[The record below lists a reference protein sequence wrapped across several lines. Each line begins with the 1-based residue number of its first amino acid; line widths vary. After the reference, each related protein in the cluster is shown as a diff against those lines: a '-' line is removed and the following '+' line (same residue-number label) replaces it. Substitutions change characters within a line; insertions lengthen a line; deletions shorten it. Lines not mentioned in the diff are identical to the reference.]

1 MAAMTERELR
11 AILQAERSNAL
22 GGAQSPELADERAKA
37 LDYYN
42 GDMDKDMPRPGP
54 DRSGAVSTDVADV
67 VEGLMPSL
75 LEIFVSGDEVVR
87 FEPVGPE
94 DEDAAQQETDY
105 VNHVFM
111 QGNQGFLILHNFIKD
126 ALLQKAG
133 VVKAWWD
140 KTEQRQRERYVDL
153 TDDEFALLLAAEGVE
168 VVEHEE
174 RHADPMAV
182 EQPPAP
188 GAEGMAPP
196 QPGMLHTVTVV
207 IREER
212 GSVKVEGVPPEEF
225 GISRRAR
232 SLCTAPYAFHKR
244 AVPVSDLIA
253 AGYDRKQLDTIP
265 SYGDA
270 ETEEEQARQTDAMG
284 SPDHDT
290 LNRSMR
296 EVEVTEHYIRIDY
309 DDDGV
314 AELRRVVT
322 AGPQG
327 AVLTRDGK
335 PENEEIDRMPFA
347 IMSPIIIPHRVI
359 GRSVAEL
366 VMDIQRIKTALLR
379 ALLDNAYFANN
390 QRMEVAEES
399 ATEQTLDDLLTNRPG
414 GIVRVKRAGGIT
426 PIAVQ
431 PIGNWVHPLIEYT
444 DSVREW
450 RTGVTRQGQGLDAN
464 ALQNQ
469 TATAAAQAFTA
480 AQARMKMIARVLAE
494 TGIRDLFLLIHELT
508 RKHSDRQAVVR
519 LRNKWVTVDPREW
532 RSRNDMTVSVG
543 LGTGSKDQMLAHLS
557 SLLTFQMQA
566 LNGAGGLGGMI
577 TPRNVYATLK
587 RMVEN
592 AGLKSIDPYA
602 QDPANV
608 QPAPPQPDPKMVEMQ
623 ARMQLE
629 QQKAQTQAEAER
641 MRAEADITIA
651 REKLAA
657 EVTLKREQMQ
667 AEMQLKREQ
676 MILEADM
683 ARAQALLNAQSK
695 PATVSAVQLG
705 GEVG

>member
-1 MAAMTERELR
+1 M
-11 AILQAERSNAL
+11 
-22 GGAQSPELADERAKA
+22 
-37 LDYYN
+37 
-42 GDMDKDMPRPGP
+42 
-54 DRSGAVSTDVADV
+54 
-67 VEGLMPSL
+67 
-75 LEIFVSGDEVVR
+75 
-87 FEPVGPE
+87 
-94 DEDAAQQETDY
+94 
-105 VNHVFM
+105 
-111 QGNQGFLILHNFIKD
+111 
-126 ALLQKAG
+126 
-133 VVKAWWD
+133 
-140 KTEQRQRERYVDL
+140 
-153 TDDEFALLLAAEGVE
+153 
-168 VVEHEE
+168 
-174 RHADPMAV
+174 
-182 EQPPAP
+182 
-188 GAEGMAPP
+188 
-196 QPGMLHTVTVV
+196 
-207 IREER
+207 
-212 GSVKVEGVPPEEF
+212 
-225 GISRRAR
+225 
-232 SLCTAPYAFHKR
+232 
-244 AVPVSDLIA
+244 
-253 AGYDRKQLDTIP
+253 
-265 SYGDA
+265 
-270 ETEEEQARQTDAMG
+270 
-284 SPDHDT
+284 
-290 LNRSMR
+290 
-296 EVEVTEHYIRIDY
+296 
-309 DDDGV
+309 
-314 AELRRVVT
+314 
-322 AGPQG
+322 
-327 AVLTRDGK
+327 
-335 PENEEIDRMPFA
+335 
-347 IMSPIIIPHRVI
+347 
-359 GRSVAEL
+359 
-366 VMDIQRIKTALLR
+366 
-379 ALLDNAYFANN
+379 
-390 QRMEVAEES
+390 
-399 ATEQTLDDLLTNRPG
+399 TNRPG

-508 RKHSDRQAVVR
+508 RKHSDQQAVVR

-532 RSRNDMTVSVG
+532 RTRNDMTVSVG

-608 QPAPPQPDPKMVEMQ
+608 PPAQPQPDPKMVEMQ

>member
-1 MAAMTERELR
+1 MTETELR
-11 AILQAERSNAL
+11 AILQAERSSAL
-22 GGAQSPELADERAKA
+22 GGTLSTELGDERAKA

-42 GDMDKDMPRPGP
+42 GDMDKDMPRPGA

-75 LEIFVSGDEVVR
+75 LEIFASGDEVVR

-111 QGNQGFLILHNFIKD
+111 QKNAGFLTLHNFVKD

-133 VVKAWWD
+133 VVKAWWE
-140 KTEQRQRERYVDL
+140 KTERRERERYVDL
-153 TDDEFALLLAAEGVE
+153 TDDEYALLVADPAIEI
-168 VVEHEE
+168 VEHEE
-174 RHADPMAV
+174 RPAAPMPM
-182 EQPPAP
+182 EQMPAP
-188 GAEGMAPP
+188 DGQAPAP
-196 QPGMLHTVTVV
+196 AGTLHTVTIVT
-207 IREER
+207 REEV
-212 GSVKVEGVPPEEF
+212 GCCKVEGVPPEEF
-225 GISRRAR
+225 GLSRRAR
-232 SLCTAPYAFHKR
+232 SLSTAPYAYHKR
-244 AVPVSDLIA
+244 PVPVSDLIA
-253 AGYDRKQLDTIP
+253 AGYDRDQLDGIP
-265 SYGDA
+265 AASDT
-270 ETEEEQARQTDAMG
+270 ETTEQQARQTRTFDDG
-284 SPDHDT
+284 PRNDT
-290 LNRSMR
+290 LNQAMR

-309 DDDGV
+309 DGDGV

-327 AVLTRDGK
+327 VVLKRDGK

-390 QRMEVAEES
+390 QRMEVAEDC

-508 RKHSDRQAVVR
+508 RKHSDQQAVVR

-532 RSRNDMTVSVG
+532 RTRNDMTVSVG

-608 QPAPPQPDPKMVEMQ
+608 PPAQPQPDPKMVEMQ